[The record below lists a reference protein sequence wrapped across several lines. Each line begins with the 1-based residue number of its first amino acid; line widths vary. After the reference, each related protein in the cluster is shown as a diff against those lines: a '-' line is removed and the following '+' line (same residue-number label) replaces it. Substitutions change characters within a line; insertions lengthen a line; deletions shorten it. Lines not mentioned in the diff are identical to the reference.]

1 MTCLPNIHS
10 KRPLRSLFEAAFFSC
25 LCIFFAWQ
33 KLTAEDVKLD
43 LQSRIETIY
52 NNHHTS
58 VVRVKATREV
68 LLDDNKTRRL
78 LKMGSGFFV
87 SKDGHILTTGL
98 LTNPDR
104 IWIEHQNAFYLA
116 KNIGKDSLCNLSL
129 LKIVN
134 KPKKFSFVKLSDTT
148 DKKKIG
154 SFMVALTCAL
164 EFQVGPTHGLLQSQ
178 EFSFGKKIFPTK
190 MLRCSLGLGP
200 GEVGAPVFD
209 LNGRFVGICHAAL
222 PDLRSSFVLPA
233 IACQRIRDD
242 LIFSGNVEYG
252 WFGIT
257 TTRKLNDSNGFDVV
271 IQGLLENS
279 PAVKSKLKIG
289 DIIRKIDG
297 DEIKK
302 QGDLANTAFFAR
314 PDNIVEFLVVRGD
327 KEYNIP
333 VQVEKRPTYLPQ
345 KEKEFLID
353 GNATETIDN
362 LSSSVSNQLKDPL
375 LDPQ

>member
-1 MTCLPNIHS
+1 MTCLPDIHF
-10 KRPLRSLFEAAFFSC
+10 KRSLRSLVEVAFFSC
-25 LCIFFAWQ
+25 LYIFSVGQ
-33 KLTAEDVKLD
+33 VLTAEDVKLD

-68 LLDDNKTRRL
+68 LLDNNKTRRL

-134 KPKKFSFVKLSDTT
+134 KPKKFSFVTLSDTT

-154 SFMVALTCAL
+154 SLMVALTCAL

-279 PAVKSKLKIG
+279 PAAKSKLNIG

-314 PDNIVEFLVVRGD
+314 PDNIVEFLVVRGA
-327 KEYNIP
+327 KEFNIP
-333 VQVEKRPTYLPQ
+333 VQVEKRPTYSSQ
-345 KEKEFLID
+345 KEKEVLID
-353 GNATETIDN
+353 GNASKTIDSI
-362 LSSSVSNQLKDPL
+362 SSSTSIQLKDPL

>member
-1 MTCLPNIHS
+1 MTCLPDIHF
-10 KRPLRSLFEAAFFSC
+10 KRSLRSLVEVAFFSC
-25 LCIFFAWQ
+25 LYIFSVGQ
-33 KLTAEDVKLD
+33 VLTAEDVKLD

-68 LLDDNKTRRL
+68 LLDNNKTRRL

-134 KPKKFSFVKLSDTT
+134 KPKKFSFVTLSDTT

-154 SFMVALTCAL
+154 SLMVALTCAL

-242 LIFSGNVEYG
+242 LIFSGNVDYG

-279 PAVKSKLKIG
+279 PAAKSKLNIG

-314 PDNIVEFLVVRGD
+314 PDNIVEFLVVRGA
-327 KEYNIP
+327 KEFNIP
-333 VQVEKRPTYLPQ
+333 VQVEKRPTYSSQ
-345 KEKEFLID
+345 KEKEVLID
-353 GNATETIDN
+353 RNASKTIDN
-362 LSSSVSNQLKDPL
+362 ISSSTANQLKDPL

>member
-1 MTCLPNIHS
+1 MTCLPDIHF
-10 KRPLRSLFEAAFFSC
+10 KRSLRSLVEVAFFSC
-25 LCIFFAWQ
+25 LFIFYARQ
-33 KLTAEDVKLD
+33 ELTAEGVKLD

-78 LKMGSGFFV
+78 LKMGSGFFI

-134 KPKKFSFVKLSDTT
+134 KPKKFSFVTLSDTT

-154 SFMVALTCAL
+154 SLMVALTCAL

-233 IACQRIRDD
+233 TACQRIRDD
-242 LIFSGNVEYG
+242 LIFSGNVDYG

-257 TTRKLNDSNGFDVV
+257 TTRKLNDSNGFNVV

-279 PAVKSKLKIG
+279 PAAKSKLKIG

-297 DEIKK
+297 KEIKK
-302 QGDLANTAFFAR
+302 QGDLANTAFFSR
-314 PDNIVEFLVVRGD
+314 PDNIVEFFVFRGD
-327 KEYNIP
+327 KEFSIP
-333 VQVEKRPTYLPQ
+333 VQVEKRPTYSSQ
-345 KEKEFLID
+345 KEKEVLID
-353 GNATETIDN
+353 GNASKTIDSI
-362 LSSSVSNQLKDPL
+362 SSSTSIQLKDPL

>member
-1 MTCLPNIHS
+1 MTCSLDIHF
-10 KRPLRSLFEAAFFSC
+10 RRHLRSLVEVAFFSC
-25 LCIFFAWQ
+25 LFIFYARQ
-33 KLTAEDVKLD
+33 ELTAEDVKLD

-78 LKMGSGFFV
+78 LKMGSGFFI

-134 KPKKFSFVKLSDTT
+134 KPKNFSFVTLSDTP

-154 SFMVALTCAL
+154 SLLVALTCAL

-233 IACQRIRDD
+233 TACQRIRDD
-242 LIFSGNVEYG
+242 LIFSGNVDYG

-257 TTRKLNDSNGFDVV
+257 TTRKLNDSNGFNVV

-279 PAVKSKLKIG
+279 PAAKSKLKIG

-297 DEIKK
+297 KEIKK
-302 QGDLANTAFFAR
+302 QGDLANSAFFSR
-314 PDNIVEFLVVRGD
+314 PDNIVEFFVFRGD
-327 KEYNIP
+327 KEFSIP
-333 VQVEKRPTYLPQ
+333 VQVEKRPTYSSQ
-345 KEKEFLID
+345 KEKEVLID
-353 GNATETIDN
+353 GNASKTIDSI
-362 LSSSVSNQLKDPL
+362 SSSTSIQLKDPL

>member
-1 MTCLPNIHS
+1 MTCSLDIHF
-10 KRPLRSLFEAAFFSC
+10 RRHLRSLVKVAFSYYLFVF
-25 LCIFFAWQ
+25 LDLRELVAD
-33 KLTAEDVKLD
+33 DVKLD

-52 NNHHTS
+52 SNHHAS

-68 LLDDNKTRRL
+68 LLDNNKTKRL

-104 IWIEHQNAFYLA
+104 IWIEHQDAFYLA
-116 KNIGKDSLCNLSL
+116 KNVGKDSLCNLSL
-129 LKIVN
+129 LKIA
-134 KPKKFSFVKLSDTT
+134 KTPKNFSFVTLSDTP

-154 SFMVALTCAL
+154 SLLVALTCAL

-233 IACQRIRDD
+233 IACQRVRDD

-257 TTRKLNDSNGFDVV
+257 TTRKLNDNNGFDVV
-271 IQGLLENS
+271 VQDLLENS
-279 PAVKSKLKIG
+279 PAAKSKLNVG

-297 DEIKK
+297 EEIKK
-302 QGDLANTAFFAR
+302 PGDLANTAFFAR
-314 PDNIVEFLVVRGD
+314 PDNIVEFLVLRGD
-327 KEYNIP
+327 KEFKIP
-333 VQVEKRPTYLPQ
+333 VQVEKRPTYASQ
-345 KEKEFLID
+345 KEKESLTE
-353 GNATETIDN
+353 GNSTKAFNNI
-362 LSSSVSNQLKDPL
+362 SSSTLNQLKDPL
-375 LDPQ
+375 LAPQ